1 LIAPFGGDEGRLTH
15 RLSWPLRIIAGIL
28 LLLTI
33 PASSEGADL
42 FALQGRV
49 PRTVPQG
56 GVFALRLRPAS
67 WIDDLR
73 GSLDGRSLIFSDVGG
88 GVVQALVGIDLDAS
102 GRRLLRLEAKDRQ
115 GRGHVKEWSVRVRP
129 RRFPVQRLT
138 LPKDMVELDQQAAMR
153 VAEESSRL
161 NDLWTKVTPRR
172 IWRGSFLPPLPS
184 GAKPEGYG
192 RRRIINNQPRSP
204 HSGADYKAPQG
215 SVVRASNAARVA
227 VAEEQFFGGKS
238 VVLDHGLGL
247 YTVYFHL
254 QEFLVKPGDVVEKGQ
269 QIGRV
274 GATGRAS
281 GPHLHFGIR
290 LNGARVD
297 PAALLRLRLP

>member
-1 LIAPFGGDEGRLTH
+1 LEAADPF
-15 RLSWPLRIIAGIL
+15 SP
-28 LLLTI
+28 
-33 PASSEGADL
+33 
-42 FALQGRV
+42 QGRV

-56 GVFALRLRPAS
+56 GVFALTLRPAS
-67 WIDDLR
+67 WIKDLR
-73 GSLDGRSLIFSDVGG
+73 GSLDGTPLIFSDVGTG
-88 GVVQALVGIDLDAS
+88 RVQALVGIDLEAA
-102 GRRLLRLEAKDRQ
+102 GRRLLRLEATDR
-115 GRGHVKEWSVRVRP
+115 RARNYVKKWSVRIRP
-129 RRFPVQRLT
+129 RRFAVQRLA
-138 LPKDMVELDQQAAMR
+138 LPKEMVELDQQAAMR

-161 NDLWTKVTPRR
+161 NELWKNVTPERF
-172 IWRGSFLPPLPS
+172 WRGSFLPPLAS
-184 GAKPEGYG
+184 EAKSEGFG

-204 HSGADYKAPQG
+204 HSGADYKAPHG

-227 VAEEQFFGGKS
+227 LAEEQFFGGNS

-254 QEFLVKPGDVVEKGQ
+254 QQFLVKPGDVVEKGQ